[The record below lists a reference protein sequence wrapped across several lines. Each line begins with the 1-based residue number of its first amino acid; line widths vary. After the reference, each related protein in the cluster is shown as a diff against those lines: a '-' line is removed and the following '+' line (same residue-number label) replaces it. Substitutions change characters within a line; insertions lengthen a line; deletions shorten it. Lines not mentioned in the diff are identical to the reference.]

1 MHKQLSP
8 LVKMDFLLKIPKIK
22 NKNQVKCP
30 KAGQKWLGLDK
41 WVKAGLGRTNRPK
54 LDAQPRAG
62 QVAALFF
69 PKLDKKMEKSF
80 NIISCLCSRKNEH
93 QLSPMFNENWNSKFW
108 WNIITFLPMSA
119 NFQWKLLTLG
129 AVVATTISI
138 EGQQSLGAIML
149 LLVIEIFIII
159 KTVTL

>member
-1 MHKQLSP
+1 
-8 LVKMDFLLKIPKIK
+8 
-22 NKNQVKCP
+22 
-30 KAGQKWLGLDK
+30 
-41 WVKAGLGRTNRPK
+41 
-54 LDAQPRAG
+54 
-62 QVAALFF
+62 
-69 PKLDKKMEKSF
+69 
-80 NIISCLCSRKNEH
+80 
-93 QLSPMFNENWNSKFW
+93 
-108 WNIITFLPMSA
+108 MSA